1 MTGFVPLV
9 PDGDPAADGPR
20 LRALADGYG
29 LNPAQRRELPTLIA
43 EHTRGMFD
51 LLRESALTGRQ
62 PWARLDAEG
71 HGDHW
76 GRSAV
81 YIERHLDAWTRAL
94 R

>member
-1 MTGFVPLV
+1 VPLV
-9 PDGDPAADGPR
+9 SDGDPAGDGSR

-29 LNPAQRRELPTLIA
+29 LDTAQRSQFPALIA
-43 EHTRGMFD
+43 AHTRGMFD
-51 LLRESALTGRQ
+51 VLRTASLTGRQ

-76 GRSAV
+76 GRSAD
-81 YIERHLDAWTRAL
+81 YIEQHLDSWTRAL